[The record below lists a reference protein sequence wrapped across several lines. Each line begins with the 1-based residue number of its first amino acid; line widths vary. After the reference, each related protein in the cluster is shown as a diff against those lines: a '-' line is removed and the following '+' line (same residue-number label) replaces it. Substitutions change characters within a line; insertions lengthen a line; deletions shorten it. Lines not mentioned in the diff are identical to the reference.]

1 MRKIV
6 AATLLA
12 LLVSSTAWAGQ
23 VSVSH
28 AWIRL
33 LPGNLPAG
41 AYCTVINHS
50 DHTVTLIAASALDFK
65 NAMLHKSITQNGID
79 KMVHVARIPIPAG
92 QTLRFAPGGYHI
104 MLMPPHKALKPGQRT
119 QITLKF
125 ADGQRVTA
133 PFKVKGA
140 GAMNGD

>member
-1 MRKIV
+1 M

-12 LLVSSTAWAGQ
+12 LLMSSAARAGE
-23 VSVSH
+23 VSVSQ

-41 AYCTVINHS
+41 AYCAVINNS
-50 DHTVTLIAASALDFK
+50 DHAVTLTGASAPDFK
-65 NAMLHKSITQNGID
+65 NAMLHKSITQNGMD
-79 KMVHVARIPIPAG
+79 KMVHVARIPIQAG
-92 QTLRFAPGGYHI
+92 QRLRFAPGGYHI
-104 MLMPPHKALKPGQRT
+104 MLMPPHKSLKPDERT

-133 PFKVKGA
+133 PFEVKGA